1 MTVYIHCKI
10 EIINLKIIGYLYM
23 VRFWSF
29 SAIRIIYNVINDKE
43 MTVK

>member
-23 VRFWSF
+23 VRFRSF
-29 SAIRIIYNVINDKE
+29 SAIRIYNVINDKE